1 MMAKNKYMMKVS
13 LSVNGVNK
21 LLKFSKVLQ
30 KDMPTLEKRFVEKS
44 LAFIQE
50 RANEY
55 IKATTGNSDWYVLTH
70 QLENS
75 WVFCVCRIW
84 NRCCRGWN
92 TPGEWRLPV

>member
-44 LAFIQE
+44 LALYKKEQM
-50 RANEY
+50 NTS
-55 IKATTGNSDWYVLTH
+55 K
-70 QLENS
+70 QLLEI
-75 WVFCVCRIW
+75 VIGMC
-84 NRCCRGWN
+84 
-92 TPGEWRLPV
+92 